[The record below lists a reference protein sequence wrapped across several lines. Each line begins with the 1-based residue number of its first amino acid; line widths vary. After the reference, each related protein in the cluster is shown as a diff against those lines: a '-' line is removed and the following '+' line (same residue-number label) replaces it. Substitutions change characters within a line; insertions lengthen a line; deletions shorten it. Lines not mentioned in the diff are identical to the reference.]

1 MNTRPPQNDADAT
14 IARAEDKMIRSGQ
27 IALAELDS
35 IGKRSAL
42 TCPDCGGVI
51 WRIGEGLPLRY
62 RCHTGHAFSAA
73 SLENEQRARSE
84 NAIWKVI
91 RGIEERI
98 YLAQEQLERERSVCG
113 DASDLLERIGKLE
126 EARAMALGI
135 VRTQAIS

>member
-1 MNTRPPQNDADAT
+1 MKTRPRQNEADAT

-27 IALAELDS
+27 IARSELDA

-42 TCPDCGGVI
+42 TCPDCGGAI

-73 SLENEQRARSE
+73 SLENEQREHSE

-98 YLAQEQLERERSVCG
+98 YLAREQLEQERSVG
-113 DASDLLERIGKLE
+113 SPISDLLERIARLE
-126 EARAMALGI
+126 EARVMALSI
-135 VRTQAIS
+135 VRSPALG